1 MAGIVFKCPNCN
13 NSVASDDNLCGE
25 IAQCPECEKEI
36 IIPIPGVKEGN
47 IYGDF
52 KLLERL
58 GTGASGE
65 VWLAHQQSMDRKVA
79 LKILCPKLSSDPN
92 FIERFMKEAKNSAK
106 LAHPNI
112 VTAFFAGQ
120 DKGMYYLA
128 ISYINGETIETKLER
143 DHLYDEKEAL
153 LIIKAIAT
161 ALQYSWDEFKILH
174 RDIKPANIIVNKKGV
189 PMLLDLGISK
199 SIHDE
204 DASLTMTGTVV
215 GTPYY
220 MSPEQAI
227 ADKDLDF
234 RSDLYSL
241 GVTLYHMLSGT
252 VPFQATTAMAII
264 MKHLNDKFESPLNL
278 NSKLSVS
285 CCELLEI
292 MMAKKKED
300 RQQSWEALQN
310 DIDAVLAGKSPLS
323 SVPKEGAS
331 TLSKST
337 KAIAIVNDAKNKIT
351 SLKNKK
357 IITSII
363 SLIIIV
369 VLITLFSIS
378 NEKKEASPSVDTS
391 IKISAPSKTSI
402 TSTPPTT
409 STNPTISTSSTNEE
423 VKDMWDANN
432 NPIVEKADP
441 PANKIKAEP
450 PPAKIPEKVVVTEKP
465 VEKITPKPI
474 IKPVVKI
481 TPNPIIKPV
490 VKITPKPVIKNET
503 EEITPTIND
512 NFIEI
517 SDTLDYSKNT
527 SIAVKANWTKID
539 DKEFTWSG
547 VVVNV
552 KGGWFKSEVTIAC
565 PGRQLYKGFN
575 LILVTKEKEKA
586 VKLKKGAMITFTGNV
601 YKYKPKRNGLVILYM
616 YNVKFVD

>member
-1 MAGIVFKCPNCN
+1 MAGIVFKCSNCN
-13 NSVASDDNLCGE
+13 HSVASDDNLCGE

-79 LKILCPKLSSDPN
+79 LKILCPKLSSDPS

-106 LAHPNI
+106 LTHPNI
-112 VTAFFAGQ
+112 VTAFYAGQ

-143 DHLYDEKEAL
+143 DHLYEEKEAL

-199 SIHDE
+199 SVHDE

-264 MKHLNDKFESPLNL
+264 MKHLNDKFESPLNF
-278 NSKLSVS
+278 NSKLSVN

-300 RQQSWEALQN
+300 RQQSWKALKN
-310 DIDAVLAGKSPLS
+310 DIDAVLAGKPPLS
-323 SVPKEGAS
+323 AIPKDGAS

-337 KAIAIVNDAKNKIT
+337 KAMVVSNDKNNPIAT
-351 SLKNKK
+351 LNKK
-357 IITSII
+357 KVIISIILLIVIVIIITF
-363 SLIIIV
+363 
-369 VLITLFSIS
+369 FSIN
-378 NEKKEASPSVDTS
+378 NEKKEASSHVNTSTKSSV
-391 IKISAPSKTSI
+391 ISKT
-402 TSTPPTT
+402 PTT
-409 STNPTISTSSTNEE
+409 STNEK
-423 VKDMWDANN
+423 VQDMWDN
-432 NPIVEKADP
+432 NPIVKKADHT
-441 PANKIKAEP
+441 ANKIKTEP
-450 PPAKIPEKVVVTEKP
+450 RSATIPKKVVVAEKQ
-465 VEKITPKPI
+465 
-474 IKPVVKI
+474 VVKI
-481 TPNPIIKPV
+481 A
-490 VKITPKPVIKNET
+490 PKPVIKNDT
-503 EEITPTIND
+503 KLTTPTVTD

-539 DKEFTWSG
+539 NKEFTWSG

-565 PGRQLYKGFN
+565 PGRSLYKGFN

-586 VKLKKGAMITFTGNV
+586 TKLKKGAMITFTGNL

-616 YNVKFVD
+616 CNVKFVD